1 MKTNHSFVIRHS
13 IVHCALCIAFAA
25 IATHT
30 VLADDY
36 VLSGALPDSSWTEMG
51 SCPSVEAIHF
61 PMEGRSCGAWGGNSS
76 CTSSF
81 VRAVSGGVYSAIFQ
95 WRDGTY
101 IKSVK
106 IHFKI
111 ENGVLYAK
119 GVSAGYVSASG
130 KPYPYDFDNL
140 TYSTQT
146 YSSTTGGNG
155 YGLKQLTV
163 HVILDG
169 FWITSQPGGV
179 GAADP
184 DFGLVNLEPGASL
197 AVSCQSAWTNAAG
210 NEAATCAGWKL
221 YDAAGALISNG
232 TGNAFTYT
240 HPTPAAYR
248 RLEWQWDME
257 YKVAAT
263 ADAGGS
269 VSPAEQWVAPGATA
283 TVTATADA
291 GRAFAK
297 WTGDMPGSMECD
309 NPVAFPVTQPCAL
322 AAQFTTPGAA
332 WHWTG
337 AGSDALASNPDN
349 WLEETIPDFHA
360 SIVFDAGGEGKPCTW
375 DLDIPL
381 QSWAQSNYT
390 STVTFQTVY
399 DTNGFSRLR
408 IAGDC
413 TLLSGKWT
421 HVANATT
428 YRQYRLHAV
437 VGGNM
442 TIGPDASIDATACGY
457 SQQYIAATG
466 KFYTGGGNYHGGTYG
481 GYGSWNSG
489 TASENN
495 FEPYG
500 SVTAPE
506 DPGSGALTRGGGA
519 IRLDVAGAMSL
530 NGAIDASGGSYAYY
544 TGSGGSVYLR
554 AGTISGNGSIA
565 SNGRITGNYTCGSGG
580 RIAIVLTAQGADFS
594 AFDPVRQCTATSITG
609 GDGKLAGAPGTIYA
623 ETPADAGRGWLVFK
637 DINVDHSRKYA
648 NANPFPL
655 GVASVSAAD
664 YSHIT
669 VTNNAKIYLAAGTT
683 LDLRGLRFDSADTSG
698 VYLDGGT
705 LVPAADG
712 GIDYD
717 VTTSAGLGGINAASV
732 TFRDGSSLKI
742 DTVDATFAGDLAVD
756 AGVMVQTA
764 TALTVDGDLTLN
776 GTVTHTKG
784 PFSIDPEALVLHVT
798 GDMGIGATGL
808 VEMSGKGYTKVYSPP
823 GLAIANFSGSSHGG
837 RGWSGTSAVNQC
849 PVLAYGSITNP
860 VMAGAGGCYRAGGG
874 ILLLEVDGALA
885 NDGGIQAESEYEAT
899 YYGAAGGSVNVR
911 AGSLTGTGRISADC
925 RKMATA
931 YGPAGGGRVAVRL
944 TSPGAD
950 FSSYSGEITARGQR
964 VRDAANQWTGGAGT
978 VWLRTAAQGE
988 ANGALV
994 VDNMFEGLKNWGDTT
1009 VGGSLVEGTDFGD
1022 VIVGRSARL
1031 NLADGATMHVSGV
1044 LSNGCQFV
1052 VGSGSTV
1059 DFTGAGESR
1068 VYGDFSF
1075 SNVTCSAAGK
1085 IITVDDGATLA
1096 IRGVGA
1102 FSGTAG
1108 SPVTIRSATAGQP
1121 WTLDVAG
1128 SVTMEGV
1135 ALRDCQSTVE
1145 ITVVNGTDLGGNSAN
1160 IHFLNI
1166 APGELITWTGAGGAS
1181 WAMAA
1186 NWDRGRVPVST
1197 DRVLVPSGA
1206 PRMPALAADVA
1217 VAELTVQQGASLELN
1232 GKNLSVAG
1240 DASFA
1245 GALVASGSETLSVGG
1260 SLSLSGDVTPAQS
1273 TVLLFSATAQT
1284 VSSSAATLYAVEVV
1298 APAAAFS
1305 GSLSCDSFTVGDGS
1319 SAFDLSFADG
1329 ASLTANAFA
1338 AHGNATATN
1347 GVLRCATDGG
1357 TWNLTVNQADVSGAA
1372 VKGSDASRGVTI
1384 VPSDCRDDGGNSN
1397 WLFTDD
1403 RTHWDGASWSRGAPT
1418 AATDAVVDP
1427 GASLTVAAPLAVRHL
1442 TIATGASLAVS
1453 SDLAVGG
1460 SLTLESDAIATWDA
1474 PGAIGGNLV
1483 ILPGATLT
1491 HSANASTEIYKL
1503 DLTVA
1508 GSGYV
1513 AAGASISATGRGYK
1527 GKYGPGTS
1535 GNGASHGGRGY
1546 PLSGGNPQS
1555 PCYGSALCPTN
1566 SASGGNFSTYGN
1578 SAGGGAIRI
1587 SFGGP
1592 LVLDGSI
1599 EADGE
1604 PNHNYYNGAGGSV
1617 WVTAASLSGSG
1628 TLSAH
1633 GGDGN
1638 KNSGTATGGLG
1649 GGGRVALYLTG
1660 AASTDAFLGTVSV
1673 RGGMLLSGNDT
1684 GKVCGSPGTYYLETA
1699 ADEPRGGTFFSEN
1712 LRGRSLLN
1720 AKANITDIEPAACGV
1735 PGEMKKVRMTAGY
1748 QSYLHL
1754 SHDTRVKDV
1763 RLLDSSARLYLNGH
1777 ILRVGSPRHAVSPD
1791 DATQIVYDGG
1801 EIIWQQPATVLMLR

>member
-1 MKTNHSFVIRHS
+1 
-13 IVHCALCIAFAA
+13 
-25 IATHT
+25 
-30 VLADDY
+30 
-36 VLSGALPDSSWTEMG
+36 
-51 SCPSVEAIHF
+51 
-61 PMEGRSCGAWGGNSS
+61 
-76 CTSSF
+76 
-81 VRAVSGGVYSAIFQ
+81 
-95 WRDGTY
+95 
-101 IKSVK
+101 
-106 IHFKI
+106 
-111 ENGVLYAK
+111 
-119 GVSAGYVSASG
+119 
-130 KPYPYDFDNL
+130 
-140 TYSTQT
+140 
-146 YSSTTGGNG
+146 
-155 YGLKQLTV
+155 
-163 HVILDG
+163 
-169 FWITSQPGGV
+169 
-179 GAADP
+179 
-184 DFGLVNLEPGASL
+184 
-197 AVSCQSAWTNAAG
+197 
-210 NEAATCAGWKL
+210 
-221 YDAAGALISNG
+221 
-232 TGNAFTYT
+232 
-240 HPTPAAYR
+240 
-248 RLEWQWDME
+248 
-257 YKVAAT
+257 
-263 ADAGGS
+263 
-269 VSPAEQWVAPGATA
+269 
-283 TVTATADA
+283 
-291 GRAFAK
+291 
-297 WTGDMPGSMECD
+297 
-309 NPVAFPVTQPCAL
+309 
-322 AAQFTTPGAA
+322 
-332 WHWTG
+332 
-337 AGSDALASNPDN
+337 
-349 WLEETIPDFHA
+349 
-360 SIVFDAGGEGKPCTW
+360 
-375 DLDIPL
+375 
-381 QSWAQSNYT
+381 
-390 STVTFQTVY
+390 
-399 DTNGFSRLR
+399 
-408 IAGDC
+408 
-413 TLLSGKWT
+413 
-421 HVANATT
+421 
-428 YRQYRLHAV
+428 
-437 VGGNM
+437 M
-442 TIGPDASIDATACGY
+442 TIGPSATIDVTALGY
-457 SQQYIAATG
+457 KQQYHVTTG
-466 KFYTGGGNYHGGTYG
+466 TFAGHNYCGGTYG
-481 GYGSWNSG
+481 AYARWNSG
-489 TASENN
+489 TPSANGI
-495 FEPYG
+495 EPYG
-500 SVTAPE
+500 SITAPE
-506 DPGSGALTRGGGA
+506 DPGSAANGNNGGGVV
-519 IRLDVAGAMSL
+519 RLDVAGALTL
-530 NGAIDASGGSYAYY
+530 NGAIVANGKVSDYY

-554 AGTISGNGSIA
+554 AGTISGGGSVSA
-565 SNGRITGNYTCGSGG
+565 NGRLNASKNYSTGSGG
-580 RIAIVLTAQGADFS
+580 RIAIILTAQGADFS
-594 AFDPVRQCTATSITG
+594 AFDPVRQCSALSHTISGTIGADCG
-609 GDGKLAGAPGTIYA
+609 GPGTIYA
-623 ETPADAGRGWLVFK
+623 ETPADPSGRGWLILK
-637 DINVDHSRKYA
+637 DNGVNHSAKYI

-655 GVASVSAAD
+655 GVTSVSAAD
-664 YSHIT
+664 YSRIT

-683 LDLRGLRFDSADTSG
+683 LDLRGLRFDSTDTSG

-717 VTTSAGLGGINAASV
+717 VTTSAGLGGIDAASV

-742 DTVDATFAGDLAVD
+742 DTVDATYAGDLAVD
-756 AGVMVQTA
+756 AGVTVQTEK
-764 TALTVDGDLTLN
+764 TLTVDGDLTLN

-808 VEMSGKGYTKVYSPP
+808 VEMSGKGYSSKYSPP
-823 GLAIANFSGSSHGG
+823 GLSIANFSGSSHGG
-837 RGWSGTSAVNQC
+837 RGWSGTSAGNQC

-860 VMAGAGGCYRAGGG
+860 VMAGAGGYYRAGGG
-874 ILLLEVDGALA
+874 IILLEVGGTLA
-885 NDGGIQAESEYEAT
+885 NNGGILAESPYEST
-899 YYGAAGGSVNVR
+899 FYGSAGGSVNVR
-911 AGSLTGTGRISADC
+911 AGSLTGSGRISADC
-925 RKMATA
+925 GKMSTA

-1009 VGGSLVEGTDFGD
+1009 VGGTLVEGTDFGD
-1022 VIVGRSARL
+1022 ILVGRSARL
-1031 NLADGATMHVSGV
+1031 NLADDATMHISGV
-1044 LSNGCQFV
+1044 LSNGCQFA
-1052 VGSGSTV
+1052 VGNGSTV
-1059 DFTGAGESR
+1059 DFAGAGESR
-1068 VYGDFSF
+1068 VYGAFSF

-1096 IRGVGA
+1096 VRGVGA
-1102 FSGTAG
+1102 FNGTAG

-1145 ITVVNGTDLGGNSAN
+1145 ITVVNGADLGGNSAN

-1166 APGELITWTGAGGAS
+1166 VPGELVTWTGAGGAS
-1181 WAMAA
+1181 WASASS
-1186 NWDRGRVPVST
+1186 WDCGRAPIPT
-1197 DRVLVPSGA
+1197 DRVLIPSGPA
-1206 PRMPALAADVA
+1206 VMPSLAVSVR
-1217 VAELTVQQGASLELN
+1217 VAELTVQAGATLALN
-1232 GKNLSVAG
+1232 GKDLSVAG
-1240 DASFA
+1240 DASLA

-1260 SLSLSGDVTPAQS
+1260 SLLLSGDVAPAQS
-1273 TVLLFSATAQT
+1273 TILLSSATAQT
-1284 VSSSAATLYAVEVV
+1284 FSSSGATLYAVEVV
-1298 APAAAFS
+1298 APATAFS

-1338 AHGNATATN
+1338 ARGDATATN

-1397 WLFTDD
+1397 WLFVDD

-1442 TIATGASLAVS
+1442 TIANGASLAVS

-1460 SLTLESDAIATWDA
+1460 SLTLESDATATWDA
-1474 PGAIGGNLV
+1474 PGTIGGNLV
-1483 ILPGATLT
+1483 LLPGATLT
-1491 HSANASTEIYKL
+1491 HSANASAEIYKL

-1535 GNGASHGGRGY
+1535 GGGASHGGRGY
-1546 PLSGGNPQS
+1546 PLAGGTPQS

-1566 SASGGNFSTYGN
+1566 SASGGSFSTYGK

-1649 GGGRVALYLTG
+1649 GGGRIALYLTE
-1660 AASTDAFLGTVSV
+1660 ATSTDAFLGTISV
-1673 RGGMLLSGNDT
+1673 RGGMLLSGNDI

-1712 LRGRSLLN
+1712 LLRQSLLYAN
-1720 AKANITDIEPAACGV
+1720 ANITDIEPDACGV